1 MSDLRRELAPVSAGA
16 WQEIEEEAREVLNL
30 RLAARKLVDF
40 DGPLGWSASA
50 VDLGRAKPIR
60 GHAKGTEVR
69 LRQTLQL
76 IEVRVPFTLSRE
88 EIEAIDR
95 GADDVDLDAAR
106 DAAATLAG
114 IEDGAVFNGY
124 KEAGIEG
131 IADASAKSKLTLS
144 ADYTKYPDTVVA
156 GLAQMKAE
164 GVEGPFALALG
175 PRCWEGLHRTTTRSG
190 FPVIDHVRQ
199 LLDGPLIWAPA
210 VDGAVL
216 VSQRGGDFKLTVGR
230 DISIGYFGHDRDS
243 VELYLVESF
252 TFRDLAP
259 EAAVPFVYK

>member
-1 MSDLRRELAPVSAGA
+1 MNDLRRDQAPISAGA
-16 WQEIEEEAREVLNL
+16 WKEIEDEAREVLSL

-40 DGPLGWSASA
+40 AGPLGWSASA

-60 GHAKGTEVR
+60 GAARGAEAR
-69 LRQTLQL
+69 LRQTLPL
-76 IEVRVPFTLSRE
+76 IEVRVPFTLQRE
-88 EIEAIDR
+88 EIDAIER
-95 GADDVDLDAAR
+95 GADDADLDPAREAAKV
-106 DAAATLAG
+106 LAG

-124 KEAGIEG
+124 KEAGIVG
-131 IADASAKSKLTLS
+131 IGQVSDKGKLTLS

-156 GLAQMKAE
+156 GLARMKTE

-175 PRCWEGLHRTTTRSG
+175 PRCWEGLHRTTTGSG
-190 FPVIDHVRQ
+190 FPVIDHVRD
-199 LLDGPLIWAPA
+199 LLDGPLVWAPA

-230 DISIGYFGHDRDS
+230 DISIGYLSHDRDT

-259 EAAVPFVYK
+259 EAAIRFVYK